1 MRIRLRSLLGIVL
14 AVALALAAYASYVH
28 VPPWHPSGGMIGWS
42 QKAIE
47 SRLGAPYQVFEHD
60 IRTPDEQSAGPSPP
74 GTYRTL
80 VFNCDDGHFVV
91 RLKAAA
97 KGYVCFRSSWVEA
110 GTYY

>member
-1 MRIRLRSLLGIVL
+1 MRIRLRTLLGLVL
-14 AVALALAAYASYVH
+14 VVALALKAYASYMH

-47 SRLGAPYQVFEHD
+47 SRLGPPDQVFESD
-60 IRTPDEQSAGPSPP
+60 VSFPVAQSAGPSPP

-80 VFNCDDGHFVV
+80 VFSGEDGHFVV

-97 KGYVCFRSSWVEA
+97 NGYVCFRSSWVET
-110 GTYY
+110 GTFY